1 MSETDQQPASPS
13 HTPTPPG
20 RRWSA
25 AAPMAGVDPR
35 SGRDGATHRGDDAQ
49 VRACGGRTAR
59 GRREVDPPTAST
71 ASPSTTSAAG
81 TRRAGSRRRE
91 VDPPTAS
98 TASPST
104 TSAAGTRR
112 AGSRRSAGG
121 CGPGDRRAR
130 LGVAD
135 LAARTGRPRGPG
147 LRAGGE
153 LGGADRAARHHRTD
167 HPRRPPARPGTHR
180 GRASVA
186 HPAVTPDLAPSRKQQ
201 AIYTPPV
208 ALPAVGNHEA

>member
-59 GRREVDPPTAST
+59 G
-71 ASPSTTSAAG
+71 
-81 TRRAGSRRRE
+81 RRE